1 MPSECD
7 FSHLS
12 GASLLI
18 EIVHHGMTDDSLKTP
33 IAASSSD
40 VTAYPRIVNLYESV
54 AYHYFKLPYLQK
66 KNEGVAIRHSAACVL
81 IYKTHT

>member
-40 VTAYPRIVNLYESV
+40 VTAYPKDSKFI
-54 AYHYFKLPYLQK
+54 
-66 KNEGVAIRHSAACVL
+66 
-81 IYKTHT
+81 